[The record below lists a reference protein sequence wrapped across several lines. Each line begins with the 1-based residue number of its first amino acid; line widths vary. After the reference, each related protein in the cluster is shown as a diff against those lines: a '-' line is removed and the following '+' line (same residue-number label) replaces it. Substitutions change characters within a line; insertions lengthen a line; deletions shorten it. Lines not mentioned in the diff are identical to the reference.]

1 MSLLK
6 VLLAVGVVPCT
17 YNRVALNN
25 MLFILSNIKEQTQSP
40 VHHPIPKPE
49 QEVEKK
55 MSSFKAYGKV
65 DEAEQAK
72 LEAAQKTRKR
82 ITIISLSSIILVA
95 IVVAAVVGTRNSSG
109 SNKGSDAQPLS
120 TSVKAVCDV
129 TLHPD
134 SCFASLS
141 PLSNST
147 NIQPLDVFKLAI
159 QVAMNEVSNAAL
171 KLSEPGFLNGFND
184 NMTTIA
190 MENCQ
195 ELLSLA
201 LDDLNSTLYAGSDS
215 FLQVIDDLITWL
227 SSAGTCQQTCID
239 GFENAN
245 QTSIQTTIADH
256 LKNSTELTSNSLAIT
271 IWLSNIL
278 GSVKLRRLMSYPEN
292 QEEPEWLHPNDRKL
306 LQSPDLRYRA
316 NIVVG
321 KDASCKYKKITD
333 ALKQVPKKS
342 DKRFVIYVKKGVY
355 YENVLVDKNMW
366 NVVMVGDGSTATI
379 VSGNLNFVDGTP
391 TFATATFGKTRHIV
405 LFNLN
410 NFLR

>member
-1 MSLLK
+1 
-6 VLLAVGVVPCT
+6 
-17 YNRVALNN
+17 
-25 MLFILSNIKEQTQSP
+25 
-40 VHHPIPKPE
+40 
-49 QEVEKK
+49 

-72 LEAAQKTRKR
+72 LEAARKTRKR

-120 TSVKAVCDV
+120 TSVKAVCDI
-129 TLHPD
+129 TLYPD

-184 NMTTIA
+184 NMTAIA

-239 GFENAN
+239 GFEYAN
-245 QTSIQTTIADH
+245 QTSIQTNIADQ
-256 LKNSTELTSNSLAIT
+256 LKNSTELTSNSVAIT
-271 IWLSNIL
+271 TWLSNIL
-278 GSVKLRRLMSYPEN
+278 GSVKLRRLMSYPKN

-306 LQSPDLRYRA
+306 LQSPDFRYQA
-316 NIVVG
+316 NVFVG

>member
-1 MSLLK
+1 
-6 VLLAVGVVPCT
+6 
-17 YNRVALNN
+17 
-25 MLFILSNIKEQTQSP
+25 
-40 VHHPIPKPE
+40 
-49 QEVEKK
+49 

-72 LEAAQKTRKR
+72 LEAARKTQKR

-95 IVVAAVVGTRNSSG
+95 IVVAAVVGTRNNSG

-129 TLHPD
+129 TLYPD

-147 NIQPLDVFKLAI
+147 NIQPLDVFKLAV
-159 QVAMNEVSNAAL
+159 QVAMNEVSDAAL

-227 SSAGTCQQTCID
+227 SSAGTCQQTCVD

-271 IWLSNIL
+271 TWLSNIL
-278 GSVKLRRLMSYPEN
+278 GSVKLRRLMSYTEN

-306 LQSPDLRYRA
+306 LQSPDLRYQA

-321 KDASCKYKKITD
+321 KDASCKYKNITD

-366 NVVMVGDGSTATI
+366 NVVMVGDGITATI
-379 VSGNLNFVDGTP
+379 VSSDLNFVDRTP

-405 LFNLN
+405 LSNLD